1 MHANAVNQNSIEN
14 VLTVTQMAEQIQAIP
29 ESVLSEDLKSELKL
43 LLLDMDSAR
52 GKSKKAAEGKLKK
65 VLDWL
70 ADKGVDV
77 ALAALPYVLN
87 VPQMFA

>member
-1 MHANAVNQNSIEN
+1 M
-14 VLTVTQMAEQIQAIP
+14 
-29 ESVLSEDLKSELKL
+29 KSELKL

-87 VPQMFA
+87 VPQMLA